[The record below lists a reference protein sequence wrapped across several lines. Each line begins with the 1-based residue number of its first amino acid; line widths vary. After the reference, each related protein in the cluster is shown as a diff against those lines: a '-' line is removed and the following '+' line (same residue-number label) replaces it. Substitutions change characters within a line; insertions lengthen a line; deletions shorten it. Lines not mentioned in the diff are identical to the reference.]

1 MYIPNLIQT
10 WETERSG
17 FFSLAP
23 TQEVAQKALTEKD
36 ELWIIEQDASIPKI
50 DFPELTLRTRSNRK
64 HASASWA
71 SHSTSTSV
79 DSTSKE
85 MMDSMTRLHLRMDL

>member
-36 ELWIIEQDASIPKI
+36 EL
-50 DFPELTLRTRSNRK
+50 
-64 HASASWA
+64 
-71 SHSTSTSV
+71 
-79 DSTSKE
+79 
-85 MMDSMTRLHLRMDL
+85 